1 MKNEVSSVV
10 PTAFSSGA
18 QKLGQPVPLSNFV
31 VEEKRSRS
39 QPAQAKL
46 PRRSSCSRGL
56 VNARSVAL
64 SRSTAYWSGVSSLRH
79 SSSLWVT
86 SNVPA
91 ARGAAPHQGELAAA
105 ARAATPPV
113 KRRRLVIIVQIS
125 R

>member
-46 PRRSSCSRGL
+46 PRRSSCSSGL

-64 SRSTAYWSGVSSLRH
+64 SRRTAY
-79 SSSLWVT
+79 
-86 SNVPA
+86 
-91 ARGAAPHQGELAAA
+91 
-105 ARAATPPV
+105 
-113 KRRRLVIIVQIS
+113 
-125 R
+125 